1 MILVDL
7 FVVTLFVTIILMLG
21 SLVLLMFD
29 ILVDGA
35 IRERLRKII
44 RGDDKG

>member
-7 FVVTLFVTIILMLG
+7 FVVALFVTIILMLG

>member
-1 MILVDL
+1 MILVNL
-7 FVVTLFVTIILMLG
+7 FVVALFITIILMLG